1 MKKRFLA
8 NGERAFD
15 DYQLL
20 ELLLFYSVPQ
30 VDTNPIAHRLLERF
44 HSLSAVMEAS
54 VEELM
59 TVDGVGEHTAVLIQL
74 LPQFARRYHQDR
86 VKMDS
91 AVNRMEDAGTLLA
104 PYFYGAKREM
114 VYLLSLDARGR
125 VLGCDL
131 LGEGSANFCTL
142 DIGWSPRP
150 PCAAGPAPSCWP
162 TAMCPAWPYPRRRT
176 GSPRSSVWMCW
187 TSSRSSCWTTWSLPT
202 ETTSPWPSPA
212 CCGGNRPILVRK
224 TKVSVNPFQG
234 VPDSKGSAFGRFPQ
248 KAKHPNR
255 SAFFGVNCR
264 SASGKRGLSARRKPP
279 SPQNLFCGDPI

>member
-30 VDTNPIAHRLLERF
+30 VDTNPIAHRWLERF
-44 HSLSAVMEAS
+44 HSRSAVREAS

-142 DIGWSPRP
+142 DIRLVTE
-150 PCAAGPAPSCWP
+150 
-162 TAMCPAWPYPRRRT
+162 TALRRRA
-176 GSPRSSVWMCW
+176 RSVLLAHCHVSGLAV
-187 TSSRSSCWTTWSLPT
+187 
-202 ETTSPWPSPA
+202 PSPEDRIA
-212 CCGGNRPILVRK
+212 TLQCMDVLDKLQIELLDHLVFADGDY
-224 TKVSVNPFQG
+224 VSMAQ
-234 VPDSKGSAFGRFPQ
+234 
-248 KAKHPNR
+248 
-255 SAFFGVNCR
+255 
-264 SASGKRGLSARRKPP
+264 SGLLRR
-279 SPQNLFCGDPI
+279 

>member
-91 AVNRMEDAGTLLA
+91 AGNRMEEAGTLLA
-104 PYFYGAKREM
+104 PSVYGAKREM

-142 DIGWSPRP
+142 DIRLVTE
-150 PCAAGPAPSCWP
+150 
-162 TAMCPAWPYPRRRT
+162 TALRRRA
-176 GSPRSSVWMCW
+176 RSVLLAHCHVSGLAV
-187 TSSRSSCWTTWSLPT
+187 
-202 ETTSPWPSPA
+202 PSPEDRIA
-212 CCGGNRPILVRK
+212 TLQCMDVLDKLQIELLDHLVFADGDY
-224 TKVSVNPFQG
+224 VSMAQ
-234 VPDSKGSAFGRFPQ
+234 
-248 KAKHPNR
+248 
-255 SAFFGVNCR
+255 
-264 SASGKRGLSARRKPP
+264 SGLLRR
-279 SPQNLFCGDPI
+279 

>member
-142 DIGWSPRP
+142 DIRLVTE
-150 PCAAGPAPSCWP
+150 
-162 TAMCPAWPYPRRRT
+162 TALRRRARSVLLAHCHVS
-176 GSPRSSVWMCW
+176 GLAVPSPEDRIATLQCMDVLDKLQIELLDHL
-187 TSSRSSCWTTWSLPT
+187 SLPT
-202 ETTSPWPSPA
+202 ETTSPWP
-212 CCGGNRPILVRK
+212 
-224 TKVSVNPFQG
+224 Q
-234 VPDSKGSAFGRFPQ
+234 
-248 KAKHPNR
+248 
-255 SAFFGVNCR
+255 
-264 SASGKRGLSARRKPP
+264 SGLLRR
-279 SPQNLFCGDPI
+279 

>member
-104 PYFYGAKREM
+104 PYFYDAKREM

-142 DIGWSPRP
+142 DIRLVTE
-150 PCAAGPAPSCWP
+150 
-162 TAMCPAWPYPRRRT
+162 TALRRRA
-176 GSPRSSVWMCW
+176 RSVLLAHCHVSGLAV
-187 TSSRSSCWTTWSLPT
+187 
-202 ETTSPWPSPA
+202 PSPEDRIA
-212 CCGGNRPILVRK
+212 TLQCMDVLDKLQIELLDHLVFADGDY
-224 TKVSVNPFQG
+224 VSMAQ
-234 VPDSKGSAFGRFPQ
+234 
-248 KAKHPNR
+248 
-255 SAFFGVNCR
+255 
-264 SASGKRGLSARRKPP
+264 SGLLRR
-279 SPQNLFCGDPI
+279 

>member
-104 PYFYGAKREM
+104 PYFYGAKRER

-142 DIGWSPRP
+142 DIRLVTE
-150 PCAAGPAPSCWP
+150 
-162 TAMCPAWPYPRRRT
+162 TALRRRA
-176 GSPRSSVWMCW
+176 RSVLLAHCHVSGLAV
-187 TSSRSSCWTTWSLPT
+187 
-202 ETTSPWPSPA
+202 PSPEDRIA
-212 CCGGNRPILVRK
+212 TLQCMDVLDKLQIELLDHLVFADGDY
-224 TKVSVNPFQG
+224 VSMAQ
-234 VPDSKGSAFGRFPQ
+234 
-248 KAKHPNR
+248 
-255 SAFFGVNCR
+255 
-264 SASGKRGLSARRKPP
+264 SGLLRR
-279 SPQNLFCGDPI
+279 

>member
-1 MKKRFLA
+1 MKKRVLA

-104 PYFYGAKREM
+104 PYFYDAKREM

-142 DIGWSPRP
+142 DIRLVTE
-150 PCAAGPAPSCWP
+150 
-162 TAMCPAWPYPRRRT
+162 TALRRRA
-176 GSPRSSVWMCW
+176 RSVLLAHCHVSGLAV
-187 TSSRSSCWTTWSLPT
+187 
-202 ETTSPWPSPA
+202 PSPEDRIA
-212 CCGGNRPILVRK
+212 TLQCMDVLDKLQIELLDHLVFADGDY
-224 TKVSVNPFQG
+224 VSMAQ
-234 VPDSKGSAFGRFPQ
+234 
-248 KAKHPNR
+248 
-255 SAFFGVNCR
+255 
-264 SASGKRGLSARRKPP
+264 SGLLRR
-279 SPQNLFCGDPI
+279 

>member
-44 HSLSAVMEAS
+44 HSLSAVMEAL

-142 DIGWSPRP
+142 DIRLVTE
-150 PCAAGPAPSCWP
+150 
-162 TAMCPAWPYPRRRT
+162 TALRRRA
-176 GSPRSSVWMCW
+176 RSVLLAHCHVSGLAV
-187 TSSRSSCWTTWSLPT
+187 
-202 ETTSPWPSPA
+202 PSPEDRIA
-212 CCGGNRPILVRK
+212 TLQCMDVLDKLQIELLDHLVFADGDY
-224 TKVSVNPFQG
+224 VSMAQ
-234 VPDSKGSAFGRFPQ
+234 
-248 KAKHPNR
+248 
-255 SAFFGVNCR
+255 
-264 SASGKRGLSARRKPP
+264 SGLLRR
-279 SPQNLFCGDPI
+279 

>member
-104 PYFYGAKREM
+104 PYFYDAKREM

-142 DIGWSPRP
+142 DIRLVTE
-150 PCAAGPAPSCWP
+150 
-162 TAMCPAWPYPRRRT
+162 TALRRRA
-176 GSPRSSVWMCW
+176 RSVLLAHCHVSGLAV
-187 TSSRSSCWTTWSLPT
+187 
-202 ETTSPWPSPA
+202 PSPEDRIA
-212 CCGGNRPILVRK
+212 TLQCMDVLDKLQIELLDHLVFADGDYGLHGPVRPAAAVIARYWC
-224 TKVSVNPFQG
+224 
-234 VPDSKGSAFGRFPQ
+234 ARQ
-248 KAKHPNR
+248 KLR
-255 SAFFGVNCR
+255 
-264 SASGKRGLSARRKPP
+264 
-279 SPQNLFCGDPI
+279 

>member
-91 AVNRMEDAGTLLA
+91 ADNRMVDAGTLLA

-142 DIGWSPRP
+142 DIRLVTE
-150 PCAAGPAPSCWP
+150 
-162 TAMCPAWPYPRRRT
+162 TALRRRA
-176 GSPRSSVWMCW
+176 RSVLLAHCHVSGLAV
-187 TSSRSSCWTTWSLPT
+187 
-202 ETTSPWPSPA
+202 PSPEDRIA
-212 CCGGNRPILVRK
+212 TLQCMDVLDKLQIELLDHLVFADGDY
-224 TKVSVNPFQG
+224 VSMAQ
-234 VPDSKGSAFGRFPQ
+234 
-248 KAKHPNR
+248 
-255 SAFFGVNCR
+255 
-264 SASGKRGLSARRKPP
+264 SGLLRR
-279 SPQNLFCGDPI
+279 